1 MNKNDLVAQVADKAS
16 LNKAQAGAAVD
27 AVFAAITAA
36 LKDGDE
42 VRIVGFGNFVV
53 TTREA
58 SEGRNPQTG
67 EPIQIPASKQPKFR
81 VGKALKDAVNG

>member
-16 LNKAQAGAAVD
+16 LTKAQAGAAVD
-27 AVFAAITAA
+27 ALFATITSA
-36 LKDGDE
+36 LKDGEE

-53 TTREA
+53 TERAA

-67 EPIQIPASKQPKFR
+67 ATIEIPASKQPKFR